1 VNYLVKLSPECD
13 QHLQQMCKQGSDG
26 DGENAVTP
34 ERFLSAF
41 IEVEICRLFS
51 VSRPLPKNGK
61 TPTAPTRPAVGSTKQ
76 QTRHWQ
82 EAAAATRVA
91 LESLRKL
98 VEHASS

>member
-13 QHLQQMCKQGSDG
+13 RHLQQMCKSGS

-41 IEVEICRLFS
+41 IEEEICRLFS
-51 VSRPLPKNGK
+51 ASRPLPRNGK
-61 TPTAPTRPAVGSTKQ
+61 KRADPAWAAASFARQ
-76 QTRHWQ
+76 QAMHWQ
-82 EAAAATRVA
+82 EAAAATRAA